1 MPFGEALSA
10 LKREGFTFDAE
21 QTTSGVIFAFRDD
34 STHALSFC
42 NGRLTSYRYSVA
54 GGMNGFVRSIQ
65 NTTTAHGPGNYRA
78 SATQTDRGDLNI
90 LEFVWHT
97 GPDTLKITYA
107 VATLKQ
113 RAESVSVLEQVE
125 SGCEGK

>member
-1 MPFGEALSA
+1 MKQLLILAAFFAFSNAFAFEVGSFHSGMPFGEALSA

-54 GGMNGFVRSIQ
+54 GGILIDTS
-65 NTTTAHGPGNYRA
+65 
-78 SATQTDRGDLNI
+78 SAI
-90 LEFVWHT
+90 
-97 GPDTLKITYA
+97 
-107 VATLKQ
+107 
-113 RAESVSVLEQVE
+113 
-125 SGCEGK
+125 